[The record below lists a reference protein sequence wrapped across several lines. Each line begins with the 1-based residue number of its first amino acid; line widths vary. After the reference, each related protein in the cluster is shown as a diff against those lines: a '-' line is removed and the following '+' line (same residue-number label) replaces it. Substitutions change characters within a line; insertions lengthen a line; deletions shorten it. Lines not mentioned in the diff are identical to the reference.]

1 MSLIDR
7 FSQILEDSKREYEE
21 AKAGCFIVT
30 EEAGGE
36 KKEGAEAKMKGAEAP
51 WTNLLALGDNC
62 SFMKYLL
69 DEKNMTG
76 KIKLIYIDPPFF
88 SKASYDAVISLY
100 DSDGKKLSAIKHPAY
115 DDVWHKDMAGYLT
128 MLCKRLLMM
137 RDLMAED
144 GTLWVHL
151 DWHVVHY
158 VKVLLDE
165 IFGEENFINE
175 IVWQYKSGGSSKRHF
190 ARKHDTILVYG
201 KTKKYYFAPPKEKSY
216 NREFKPYRFKGVK
229 EYRDETGWYTM
240 VTMKD
245 VWQVD
250 MVGRTSSE
258 RTGYATQK
266 PEALLQRV
274 IESATQEGDLC
285 ADFFCG
291 SGTLGAVAE
300 KSGRRWI
307 CCDGSQL
314 AVSAALKRLYNLDS
328 SLAVAQEKALSWDTI
343 EKTAGKSQG
352 FRAEF
357 KITSDGTAASDRDLL
372 KIALKDYRIYKLP
385 EELSEKDRA
394 AIEKL
399 LDESPL
405 SLIEYWSIDFDFDG
419 KVFRPEMS
427 FSRDRGRLIL
437 ECEKL
442 RPKNSGERILVKT
455 VDALGNCVFTPV
467 QR

>member
-1 MSLIDR
+1 M
-7 FSQILEDSKREYEE
+7 
-21 AKAGCFIVT
+21 
-30 EEAGGE
+30 
-36 KKEGAEAKMKGAEAP
+36 
-51 WTNLLALGDNC
+51 
-62 SFMKYLL
+62 
-69 DEKNMTG
+69 
-76 KIKLIYIDPPFF
+76 
-88 SKASYDAVISLY
+88 
-100 DSDGKKLSAIKHPAY
+100 
-115 DDVWHKDMAGYLT
+115 
-128 MLCKRLLMM
+128 
-137 RDLMAED
+137 
-144 GTLWVHL
+144 
-151 DWHVVHY
+151 
-158 VKVLLDE
+158 
-165 IFGEENFINE
+165 
-175 IVWQYKSGGSSKRHF
+175 
-190 ARKHDTILVYG
+190 
-201 KTKKYYFAPPKEKSY
+201 
-216 NREFKPYRFKGVK
+216 
-229 EYRDETGWYTM
+229 
-240 VTMKD
+240 
-245 VWQVD
+245 
-250 MVGRTSSE
+250 
-258 RTGYATQK
+258 
-266 PEALLQRV
+266 
-274 IESATQEGDLC
+274 
-285 ADFFCG
+285 
-291 SGTLGAVAE
+291 AE

-372 KIALKDYRIYKLP
+372 KIALKDYRIDKLP